1 MIWNQS
7 LILAKVISDTTSSL
21 EDIQVSLIALV
32 RVVMDNAIAILSFL
46 QVTEES
52 EQPLEPWAVSG
63 SMP

>member
-52 EQPLEPWAVSG
+52 GQPLEPWAVSG